1 MNDILRPELV
11 WIEGRCYR
19 LNDATSEISTHVEQ
33 DLYENEIP
41 FQDMQEDDDD
51 NEFDVEM
58 MDSGRYC
65 TSLHVSKHYLGNI
78 IGKKG
83 AMRMRIQ
90 RDTNTDVKIP
100 RIGENK
106 DILIYGPSIANVK
119 AACRRINV
127 IVMSARRKQRATHFI
142 SIPLNQPNIQ
152 KTFEKFK
159 ESVLRECQSR
169 ALEESLFI
177 PATKLH
183 LTVGVMCL
191 MDNEERLLVSKLLTE
206 AKERIIM
213 PIIQDH
219 LPLRLRIKGLS
230 YMNDDPKEINVLY
243 SCVEEENAPAGLLQE
258 MVDAIVDFFYKK
270 GFMEKEFGR
279 NNVKMHVTLLNT
291 KYRGRREDDDDS
303 MPRNRGTRQTFD
315 GTDILNKFKDYD
327 FGVVQLTDIHLS
339 QRQTI
344 GPDGYYQ
351 PTCVI
356 NIS

>member
-19 LNDATSEISTHVEQ
+19 ANDATSEISTHVEH

-51 NEFDVEM
+51 DDVDVKV

-65 TSLHVSKHYLGNI
+65 TSLHVSKHYLGQI

-83 AMRMRIQ
+83 SMRMQIQ
-90 RDTNTDVKIP
+90 RDTNTDIKIP

-119 AACRRINV
+119 AACRRINI
-127 IVMSARRKQRATHFI
+127 IVMAARRKQRPTHFI
-142 SIPLNQPNIQ
+142 SIPLHQPNIQ
-152 KTFEKFK
+152 KTFEIFK
-159 ESVLRECQSR
+159 ESVLRECQS
-169 ALEESLFI
+169 LDECLFI
-177 PATKLH
+177 PSSKLH

-191 MDNEERLLVSKLLTE
+191 MDNEERILVSKLLTE
-206 AKERIIM
+206 AKEHIII
-213 PIIQDH
+213 PIIQEH

-243 SCVEEENAPAGLLQE
+243 SCVEEENAPAGLLQK
-258 MVDAIVDFFYKK
+258 MVDDILDYFYKK
-270 GFMEKEFGR
+270 GFMEKEYDR
-279 NNVKMHVTLLNT
+279 DNVKMHVTLLNT
-291 KYRGRREDDDDS
+291 KYRRRSEDDDDS
-303 MPRNRGTRQTFD
+303 VPRNKGTRQTFD
-315 GTDILNKFKDYD
+315 GTEVLNKFKDYD
-327 FGVVQLTDIHLS
+327 FGVVQLTEIHLS